1 MLAIGTRWIVIHDGD
16 DNGDVACESGHKL
29 LFQYRHIHMPPQ
41 GLSTAFFTVQGLLN
55 SLLLL
60 LHSLVP
66 RDSGTGL
73 FTDVYS
79 QQINVNRDVYLYDC
93 AQVMIV
99 TANMKQTSPLIT

>member
-1 MLAIGTRWIVIHDGD
+1 
-16 DNGDVACESGHKL
+16 
-29 LFQYRHIHMPPQ
+29 MPPQ

-99 TANMKQTSPLIT
+99 TAKMITIVTFDNLIDC